1 MAINSPLNIAAQPG
15 KTRLRKSL
23 KLWQVV
29 MMGLAYLTPMTVFDT
44 FGIVSGISDGHVPA
58 SYLLALAGVLCAVA
72 VVGSLLSFPVLGSK
86 CAPVQHMVNILCAVV
101 LGPWYGALSQLVY
114 VALGLVGLP
123 IFTQGGGIGYLMQPT
138 CGFLIGLIPAAWVIG
153 RIAGRKPEPKQI
165 VPACLLGYGV
175 LYAIGVPYMAL
186 ILNTFLGKGMG
197 FSAIMW
203 AGMIPFLPGDMIKIL
218 CITLLMPPILRQLDK
233 LDK

>member
-1 MAINSPLNIAAQPG
+1 MKIRTMTRVALFAALTAVGAFIRIPLGYSSITLQTFFTAMAG
-15 KTRLRKSL
+15 
-23 KLWQVV
+23 
-29 MMGLAYLTPMTVFDT
+29 
-44 FGIVSGISDGHVPA
+44 
-58 SYLLALAGVLCAVA
+58 C
-72 VVGSLLSFPVLGSK
+72 
-86 CAPVQHMVNILCAVV
+86 V

-123 IFTQGGGIGYLMQPT
+123 IFTQGGGIGYLVQPT

-153 RIAGRKPEPKQI
+153 RIAGHKPEPKQI

>member
-1 MAINSPLNIAAQPG
+1 MKIRTMTRVALFAALTAVGAFIRIPLGYSSITLQTFFTAMAG
-15 KTRLRKSL
+15 
-23 KLWQVV
+23 
-29 MMGLAYLTPMTVFDT
+29 
-44 FGIVSGISDGHVPA
+44 
-58 SYLLALAGVLCAVA
+58 C
-72 VVGSLLSFPVLGSK
+72 
-86 CAPVQHMVNILCAVV
+86 V

-153 RIAGRKPEPKQI
+153 RIAGRKTEPKQI

>member
-1 MAINSPLNIAAQPG
+1 MKIRTMTRVALFAA
-15 KTRLRKSL
+15 
-23 KLWQVV
+23 
-29 MMGLAYLTPMTVFDT
+29 LT
-44 FGIVSGISDGHVPA
+44 A
-58 SYLLALAGVLCAVA
+58 
-72 VVGSLLSFPVLGSK
+72 VGSFIRIPLGYSSITLQTFFTAMAG
-86 CAPVQHMVNILCAVV
+86 CV

>member
-1 MAINSPLNIAAQPG
+1 MKIRTMTRVALFAALTAVGAFIRIPLGYSSITLQTFFTAMAG
-15 KTRLRKSL
+15 
-23 KLWQVV
+23 
-29 MMGLAYLTPMTVFDT
+29 
-44 FGIVSGISDGHVPA
+44 
-58 SYLLALAGVLCAVA
+58 C
-72 VVGSLLSFPVLGSK
+72 
-86 CAPVQHMVNILCAVV
+86 V

-123 IFTQGGGIGYLMQPT
+123 IFTQGGGIGYLVQPT
-138 CGFLIGLIPAAWVIG
+138 WGFLIGLIPAAWVIG

>member
-1 MAINSPLNIAAQPG
+1 MKIRTMTRVALFTALTAVGAFIRIPLGYSSITLQTFFTAMAG
-15 KTRLRKSL
+15 
-23 KLWQVV
+23 
-29 MMGLAYLTPMTVFDT
+29 
-44 FGIVSGISDGHVPA
+44 
-58 SYLLALAGVLCAVA
+58 C
-72 VVGSLLSFPVLGSK
+72 
-86 CAPVQHMVNILCAVV
+86 V

>member
-1 MAINSPLNIAAQPG
+1 MKIRTMTRVALFAALTAVGAFIRIPLGYSSITLQTFFTAMAG
-15 KTRLRKSL
+15 
-23 KLWQVV
+23 
-29 MMGLAYLTPMTVFDT
+29 
-44 FGIVSGISDGHVPA
+44 
-58 SYLLALAGVLCAVA
+58 C
-72 VVGSLLSFPVLGSK
+72 
-86 CAPVQHMVNILCAVV
+86 V

-123 IFTQGGGIGYLMQPT
+123 IFTQGGGIGYLVQPT

-186 ILNTFLGKGMG
+186 ILNTFLGKGMD

>member
-1 MAINSPLNIAAQPG
+1 MKIRTMTRVALFAALTAVGAFIRIPLGYSSITLQTFFTAMAG
-15 KTRLRKSL
+15 
-23 KLWQVV
+23 
-29 MMGLAYLTPMTVFDT
+29 
-44 FGIVSGISDGHVPA
+44 
-58 SYLLALAGVLCAVA
+58 C
-72 VVGSLLSFPVLGSK
+72 
-86 CAPVQHMVNILCAVV
+86 V

-153 RIAGRKPEPKQI
+153 RIAGRRAEPKQI

-218 CITLLMPPILRQLDK
+218 CITLLMPPILKQLNK

>member
-1 MAINSPLNIAAQPG
+1 MKIRTMTRVALFAALTAVGAFIRIPLGYSSITLQTFFTAMAG
-15 KTRLRKSL
+15 
-23 KLWQVV
+23 
-29 MMGLAYLTPMTVFDT
+29 
-44 FGIVSGISDGHVPA
+44 
-58 SYLLALAGVLCAVA
+58 C
-72 VVGSLLSFPVLGSK
+72 
-86 CAPVQHMVNILCAVV
+86 V

-138 CGFLIGLIPAAWVIG
+138 CGFLIGLTPAAWVIG

>member
-1 MAINSPLNIAAQPG
+1 MKIRTMTRVALFAALTAVGAFIRIPLGYSSITLQTFFTAMAG
-15 KTRLRKSL
+15 
-23 KLWQVV
+23 
-29 MMGLAYLTPMTVFDT
+29 
-44 FGIVSGISDGHVPA
+44 
-58 SYLLALAGVLCAVA
+58 C
-72 VVGSLLSFPVLGSK
+72 
-86 CAPVQHMVNILCAVV
+86 V

-233 LDK
+233 LVK

>member
-1 MAINSPLNIAAQPG
+1 MKIRTMTRVALFAALTAVGAFIRIPLGYSSITLQTFFTAMAG
-15 KTRLRKSL
+15 
-23 KLWQVV
+23 
-29 MMGLAYLTPMTVFDT
+29 
-44 FGIVSGISDGHVPA
+44 
-58 SYLLALAGVLCAVA
+58 C
-72 VVGSLLSFPVLGSK
+72 
-86 CAPVQHMVNILCAVV
+86 V

-123 IFTQGGGIGYLMQPT
+123 IFTQGGGIGYLVQPT

-153 RIAGRKPEPKQI
+153 RIAGRKPEPKHI

>member
-1 MAINSPLNIAAQPG
+1 MKIRTMTRVALFAALTAVGAFIRIPLGYSSITLQTFFTAMAG
-15 KTRLRKSL
+15 
-23 KLWQVV
+23 
-29 MMGLAYLTPMTVFDT
+29 
-44 FGIVSGISDGHVPA
+44 
-58 SYLLALAGVLCAVA
+58 C
-72 VVGSLLSFPVLGSK
+72 
-86 CAPVQHMVNILCAVV
+86 V

-123 IFTQGGGIGYLMQPT
+123 IFTQGGGIGSLVQPT

>member
-1 MAINSPLNIAAQPG
+1 MKIRTMTRVALFAALTAVGAFIRIPLGYSSITLQTFFTAMAG
-15 KTRLRKSL
+15 
-23 KLWQVV
+23 
-29 MMGLAYLTPMTVFDT
+29 
-44 FGIVSGISDGHVPA
+44 
-58 SYLLALAGVLCAVA
+58 C
-72 VVGSLLSFPVLGSK
+72 
-86 CAPVQHMVNILCAVV
+86 V

-165 VPACLLGYGV
+165 VPACLLGYCV

>member
-1 MAINSPLNIAAQPG
+1 MKIRTMTRVALFAALTAVGAFIRIPLGYSSITLQTFFTAMAG
-15 KTRLRKSL
+15 
-23 KLWQVV
+23 
-29 MMGLAYLTPMTVFDT
+29 
-44 FGIVSGISDGHVPA
+44 
-58 SYLLALAGVLCAVA
+58 C
-72 VVGSLLSFPVLGSK
+72 
-86 CAPVQHMVNILCAVV
+86 V

-153 RIAGRKPEPKQI
+153 RIAGRKPEQI

-186 ILNTFLGKGMG
+186 IPNTFLGKGMG

-218 CITLLMPPILRQLDK
+218 CIALLMPPILRQLDK

>member
-1 MAINSPLNIAAQPG
+1 MKIRTMTRVALFAALTEVGAFIRIPLGYSSITLQTFFTAMAG
-15 KTRLRKSL
+15 
-23 KLWQVV
+23 
-29 MMGLAYLTPMTVFDT
+29 
-44 FGIVSGISDGHVPA
+44 
-58 SYLLALAGVLCAVA
+58 C
-72 VVGSLLSFPVLGSK
+72 
-86 CAPVQHMVNILCAVV
+86 V

-123 IFTQGGGIGYLMQPT
+123 IFTQGGGIGYLVQPT

>member
-1 MAINSPLNIAAQPG
+1 
-15 KTRLRKSL
+15 
-23 KLWQVV
+23 
-29 MMGLAYLTPMTVFDT
+29 
-44 FGIVSGISDGHVPA
+44 
-58 SYLLALAGVLCAVA
+58 
-72 VVGSLLSFPVLGSK
+72 
-86 CAPVQHMVNILCAVV
+86 
-101 LGPWYGALSQLVY
+101 
-114 VALGLVGLP
+114 
-123 IFTQGGGIGYLMQPT
+123 MQPT

>member
-1 MAINSPLNIAAQPG
+1 MKIRTMTRVALFAALTAVGAFISIPLGYSSITLQTFFTAMAG
-15 KTRLRKSL
+15 
-23 KLWQVV
+23 
-29 MMGLAYLTPMTVFDT
+29 
-44 FGIVSGISDGHVPA
+44 
-58 SYLLALAGVLCAVA
+58 C
-72 VVGSLLSFPVLGSK
+72 
-86 CAPVQHMVNILCAVV
+86 V

-123 IFTQGGGIGYLMQPT
+123 IFTRGGGIGYLMQPT

>member
-1 MAINSPLNIAAQPG
+1 MKIRTMTRVALFAALTAVGAFIRIPLGYSSITLQTFFTAMAG
-15 KTRLRKSL
+15 
-23 KLWQVV
+23 
-29 MMGLAYLTPMTVFDT
+29 
-44 FGIVSGISDGHVPA
+44 
-58 SYLLALAGVLCAVA
+58 C
-72 VVGSLLSFPVLGSK
+72 
-86 CAPVQHMVNILCAVV
+86 V

-138 CGFLIGLIPAAWVIG
+138 CGFLLGLIPAAWVIG

>member
-1 MAINSPLNIAAQPG
+1 MKIRTMTRVALFAALTAVGAFIRIPLGYSSITLQTFFTAMAG
-15 KTRLRKSL
+15 
-23 KLWQVV
+23 
-29 MMGLAYLTPMTVFDT
+29 
-44 FGIVSGISDGHVPA
+44 
-58 SYLLALAGVLCAVA
+58 C
-72 VVGSLLSFPVLGSK
+72 
-86 CAPVQHMVNILCAVV
+86 V

-218 CITLLMPPILRQLDK
+218 CITLLMPPILKQLNK

>member
-1 MAINSPLNIAAQPG
+1 MKIRTMTRVALFAALTAVGAFIRIPLGYSSITLQTFFTAMAG
-15 KTRLRKSL
+15 
-23 KLWQVV
+23 
-29 MMGLAYLTPMTVFDT
+29 
-44 FGIVSGISDGHVPA
+44 
-58 SYLLALAGVLCAVA
+58 C
-72 VVGSLLSFPVLGSK
+72 
-86 CAPVQHMVNILCAVV
+86 V

-123 IFTQGGGIGYLMQPT
+123 IFTQGGGIGYLVQPT

-233 LDK
+233 LDRKSVV

>member
-1 MAINSPLNIAAQPG
+1 MKIRTMTRVALFAALTAVGAFIRIPLGYSSITLQTFFTAMAG
-15 KTRLRKSL
+15 
-23 KLWQVV
+23 
-29 MMGLAYLTPMTVFDT
+29 
-44 FGIVSGISDGHVPA
+44 
-58 SYLLALAGVLCAVA
+58 C
-72 VVGSLLSFPVLGSK
+72 
-86 CAPVQHMVNILCAVV
+86 V

-138 CGFLIGLIPAAWVIG
+138 FGFLIGLIPAAWVIG

>member
-1 MAINSPLNIAAQPG
+1 MKIRTMTRVALFAALTAVGAFIRIPLGYSSITLQTFFTAMAG
-15 KTRLRKSL
+15 
-23 KLWQVV
+23 
-29 MMGLAYLTPMTVFDT
+29 
-44 FGIVSGISDGHVPA
+44 
-58 SYLLALAGVLCAVA
+58 C
-72 VVGSLLSFPVLGSK
+72 
-86 CAPVQHMVNILCAVV
+86 V

-197 FSAIMW
+197 FSDIMW

>member
-1 MAINSPLNIAAQPG
+1 MKIRTMTRVAFFAALTAVGAFIRIPLGYSSITLQTFFTAMAG
-15 KTRLRKSL
+15 
-23 KLWQVV
+23 
-29 MMGLAYLTPMTVFDT
+29 
-44 FGIVSGISDGHVPA
+44 
-58 SYLLALAGVLCAVA
+58 C
-72 VVGSLLSFPVLGSK
+72 
-86 CAPVQHMVNILCAVV
+86 V

-123 IFTQGGGIGYLMQPT
+123 IFTQGGGIGYLVQPT

>member
-1 MAINSPLNIAAQPG
+1 MKIRTMTRVALFAALTAVGAFIRIPLGYSSITLQTFFTAMAG
-15 KTRLRKSL
+15 
-23 KLWQVV
+23 
-29 MMGLAYLTPMTVFDT
+29 
-44 FGIVSGISDGHVPA
+44 
-58 SYLLALAGVLCAVA
+58 C
-72 VVGSLLSFPVLGSK
+72 
-86 CAPVQHMVNILCAVV
+86 V

-218 CITLLMPPILRQLDK
+218 CITLLVPPILRQLDK

>member
-1 MAINSPLNIAAQPG
+1 MKIRTMTHVALFAALTAVGAFIRIPLGYSSITLQTFFTAMAG
-15 KTRLRKSL
+15 
-23 KLWQVV
+23 
-29 MMGLAYLTPMTVFDT
+29 
-44 FGIVSGISDGHVPA
+44 
-58 SYLLALAGVLCAVA
+58 C
-72 VVGSLLSFPVLGSK
+72 
-86 CAPVQHMVNILCAVV
+86 V

>member
-1 MAINSPLNIAAQPG
+1 MKIRTMTRVALFAALTAVGAFIRIPLGYSSITLQTFFTAMAG
-15 KTRLRKSL
+15 
-23 KLWQVV
+23 
-29 MMGLAYLTPMTVFDT
+29 
-44 FGIVSGISDGHVPA
+44 
-58 SYLLALAGVLCAVA
+58 C
-72 VVGSLLSFPVLGSK
+72 
-86 CAPVQHMVNILCAVV
+86 V

-123 IFTQGGGIGYLMQPT
+123 IFTRGGGIGYLMQPT

-197 FSAIMW
+197 FSTIMW

-218 CITLLMPPILRQLDK
+218 CIALLMPPILRQLDK

>member
-1 MAINSPLNIAAQPG
+1 MKIRTMTRVALFAALTAVGAFIRIPLGYSSITLQTFFTAMAG
-15 KTRLRKSL
+15 
-23 KLWQVV
+23 
-29 MMGLAYLTPMTVFDT
+29 
-44 FGIVSGISDGHVPA
+44 
-58 SYLLALAGVLCAVA
+58 C
-72 VVGSLLSFPVLGSK
+72 
-86 CAPVQHMVNILCAVV
+86 V

-138 CGFLIGLIPAAWVIG
+138 CGFLIGLIPTAWVIG

>member
-1 MAINSPLNIAAQPG
+1 MKIRTMTRVALFAALTAVGAFIRIPLGYSSITLQTFFTAMAG
-15 KTRLRKSL
+15 
-23 KLWQVV
+23 
-29 MMGLAYLTPMTVFDT
+29 
-44 FGIVSGISDGHVPA
+44 
-58 SYLLALAGVLCAVA
+58 C
-72 VVGSLLSFPVLGSK
+72 
-86 CAPVQHMVNILCAVV
+86 V

-123 IFTQGGGIGYLMQPT
+123 IFTQGGGIGYLVQPT

-203 AGMIPFLPGDMIKIL
+203 AGMIPFLPGDMVKIL

>member
-1 MAINSPLNIAAQPG
+1 MKIRTMTRVALFAALTAVGAFIRIPLGYSSITLQTFFTAMAG
-15 KTRLRKSL
+15 
-23 KLWQVV
+23 
-29 MMGLAYLTPMTVFDT
+29 
-44 FGIVSGISDGHVPA
+44 
-58 SYLLALAGVLCAVA
+58 C
-72 VVGSLLSFPVLGSK
+72 
-86 CAPVQHMVNILCAVV
+86 V

-218 CITLLMPPILRQLDK
+218 CITLFMPPILRQLDK

>member
-1 MAINSPLNIAAQPG
+1 MKIRTMTRVALFAALTAVGAFIRIPLGYSSITLQTFFTAMAG
-15 KTRLRKSL
+15 
-23 KLWQVV
+23 
-29 MMGLAYLTPMTVFDT
+29 
-44 FGIVSGISDGHVPA
+44 
-58 SYLLALAGVLCAVA
+58 C
-72 VVGSLLSFPVLGSK
+72 
-86 CAPVQHMVNILCAVV
+86 V

-153 RIAGRKPEPKQI
+153 RLAGRKPEPKQI

>member
-1 MAINSPLNIAAQPG
+1 MKIRTMTRVALFAALTAVGAFIRLLWGYSSLRSRHSSPLWRAACSARG
-15 KTRLRKSL
+15 TARCRSWCMWRWALSACRSSRR
-23 KLWQVV
+23 
-29 MMGLAYLTPMTVFDT
+29 AAA
-44 FGIVSGISDGHVPA
+44 SGISCSRRA
-58 SYLLALAGVLCAVA
+58 
-72 VVGSLLSFPVLGSK
+72 
-86 CAPVQHMVNILCAVV
+86 
-101 LGPWYGALSQLVY
+101 
-114 VALGLVGLP
+114 
-123 IFTQGGGIGYLMQPT
+123 
-138 CGFLIGLIPAAWVIG
+138 GFLIGLIPAAWVIG

>member
-1 MAINSPLNIAAQPG
+1 MKIRTMTRVALFAALTAVGAFIRIPLGYSSITLQTFFTAMAG
-15 KTRLRKSL
+15 
-23 KLWQVV
+23 
-29 MMGLAYLTPMTVFDT
+29 
-44 FGIVSGISDGHVPA
+44 
-58 SYLLALAGVLCAVA
+58 C
-72 VVGSLLSFPVLGSK
+72 
-86 CAPVQHMVNILCAVV
+86 V

-123 IFTQGGGIGYLMQPT
+123 IFTQGGGIGYLVQPT

-218 CITLLMPPILRQLDK
+218 CITLLMPPSLRQLDK